1 MDSDWTYESSL
12 TSMSDIPPIDVAVPV
27 PPQKVPSK
35 APESTLSSPKK
46 PKSRPII
53 DVSKPQQPLP
63 RRVVPKP
70 TGGFKPKN
78 KNKNTAGVYE
88 KADVDTKV
96 KNLVAEHEILKE
108 KLDIIEPR
116 NEDGSLRDGPTK
128 RGVKPKPDLGI
139 NDLVNK
145 IRIDNDVYKTIT

>member
-1 MDSDWTYESSL
+1 MDMDQTDF
-12 TSMSDIPPIDVAVPV
+12 TSIIDIPPIDVAVPV

-35 APESTLSSPKK
+35 TLESTLSSPKK
-46 PKSRPII
+46 PKYRPVIV
-53 DVSKPQQPLP
+53 VSKPPQPLP

-78 KNKNTAGVYE
+78 KNKNTVGVYE

-96 KNLVAEHEILKE
+96 KNLVAEHDILKE

-116 NEDGSLRDGPTK
+116 NEDGSLKDGPTK